1 MSDKLTNSDYIVTDA
16 DYIAWCKMCTLA
28 EVMKDCKNCKFNI
41 GLPFRLIKAEEIK
54 NDAAIK
60 ARVKN
65 LLDVKKEG

>member
-1 MSDKLTNSDYIVTDA
+1 MCCIADA
-16 DYIAWCKMCTLA
+16 L
-28 EVMKDCKNCKFNI
+28 KDCKNCKFNI

-60 ARVKN
+60 AHVKN